1 MSIKVTEE
9 LQYTLGDLG
18 GLYACPGKTWRDP
31 NISNITDLEDLH
43 SKKWDL
49 RQSCKLLEYYRHAH
63 TQIHT
68 QSLLANSERFLR
80 NSLPNHLL
88 ITNLSRH
95 LSGHRKQRKLTY
107 IITSTGHQTSSKNNH
122 KQNNNKHWGEGAME
136 SSLHRWHLRC
146 AAVNKKLW
154 DRQRIRKL
162 CPIQRKNKSIGT
174 VLEDMQT
181 LDLPDKDFKSAIM
194 SMLKKKKKN

>member
-1 MSIKVTEE
+1 MSKQGSDKDTKNKKFGNEMSIKVTEE

-18 GLYACPGKTWRDP
+18 GLCACPGKTWRDP

-88 ITNLSRH
+88 ITNLTE
-95 LSGHRKQRKLTY
+95 QIPQWTQE
-107 IITSTGHQTSSKNNH
+107 T
-122 KQNNNKHWGEGAME
+122 
-136 SSLHRWHLRC
+136 
-146 AAVNKKLW
+146 KK
-154 DRQRIRKL
+154 I
-162 CPIQRKNKSIGT
+162 
-174 VLEDMQT
+174 
-181 LDLPDKDFKSAIM
+181 DLYNYLNRSPDKQQKQPQT
-194 SMLKKKKKN
+194 K